1 MVDYKYKDL
10 YKKTS
15 IPKQLIISVDGR
27 EDDIT
32 NDDLAYE
39 NFELIESICSES
51 NLKFGSCESSQL
63 KFRVLNNSDS
73 LKNRNIVAREY
84 IDGHRDDLFQFG
96 KYTVE
101 SDKMTSD
108 RKYRD
113 VVAVRLIQLLV

>member
-32 NDDLAYE
+32 NEDLTYE

-51 NLKFGSCESSQL
+51 NLKFGSCES
-63 KFRVLNNSDS
+63 
-73 LKNRNIVAREY
+73 
-84 IDGHRDDLFQFG
+84 
-96 KYTVE
+96 
-101 SDKMTSD
+101 
-108 RKYRD
+108 
-113 VVAVRLIQLLV
+113 